1 MTEEAK
7 DATAVVVAPPDGM
20 KIASV
25 GLRKSSRDDD
35 SPFAAVASA
44 LEFQDRSTCCVRRA
58 RPSDSLRRR
67 CAAFVAHFPDQF
79 REEVLG
85 QAPAAY
91 AACT

>member
-1 MTEEAK
+1 MTGPPSMTEEAK

-58 RPSDSLRRR
+58 RCLLYTSPSPRDP
-67 CAAFVAHFPDQF
+67 H
-79 REEVLG
+79 
-85 QAPAAY
+85 
-91 AACT
+91 